1 MTWDN
6 FQGRVP
12 ELDQLCC
19 RWCLRALTI
28 EGLSVGQERALT
40 KHLHERGITLPRRNT
55 RGLDAI
61 HENIALAG
69 GALLIIARRM
79 YCEADVERM
88 LKEGQDR
95 VIAFLACAGLEGRA

>member
-1 MTWDN
+1 MKQEPDN
-6 FQGRVP
+6 AALIAAAASVVLTARRV
-12 ELDQLCC
+12 
-19 RWCLRALTI
+19 I
-28 EGLSVGQERALT
+28 EATDRSSLNETNEA
-40 KHLHERGITLPRRNT
+40 
-55 RGLDAI
+55 LDAI

-79 YCEADVERM
+79 NCEADVERM